1 MILNANTFQMML
13 HATIQKDIVSSMN
26 PQIRAK
32 YGAIQ
37 AIERY
42 IQSIPFAQNPASY
55 YGPNV
60 YADRQNIKEHF
71 CSFWKRELGL
81 SFTEKTK
88 LEQIFEHSVTRAS
101 QFVSNSSYL
110 IFINEGNA
118 ISIQSMEDAIFD
130 ALDLKQWG
138 T

>member
-1 MILNANTFQMML
+1 MILNGNPFQMML
-13 HATIQKDIVSSMN
+13 DATIQRDIQSSMN

-42 IQSIPFAQNPASY
+42 IQSIPFAQSPASY
-55 YGPNV
+55 YGANV
-60 YADRQNIKEHF
+60 YGDRQTVKEYF

-88 LEQIFEHSVTRAS
+88 LEEIFEHSVTGLS
-101 QFVSNSSYL
+101 QFVSNTSYL
-110 IFINEGNA
+110 VFVNEINA
-118 ISIQSMEDAIFD
+118 ISIQSMEDDIYDAI
-130 ALDLKQWG
+130 DLKK
-138 T
+138 